1 MAARAGSGVTG
12 DGMRAAPARLW
23 AGRGRGGGHCWQK
36 SVPLPKSW
44 ELGKGKPSG
53 PVPEPQK
60 SLPSCLN
67 SKE

>member
-12 DGMRAAPARLW
+12 DGMRAAPAR
-23 AGRGRGGGHCWQK
+23 GRGRGHCWQK
-36 SVPLPKSW
+36 SVPLSKSW
-44 ELGKGKPSG
+44 KLGKGKPSG